1 MKNLK
6 VLTIDDD
13 IYGREIKYAITMEE
27 FLESGAKLTE
37 VINYHGIKPETFYV
51 GLKRYI
57 LKHGLRDKV
66 STHLVRTD
74 HGSVVY
80 LKRIRNVK

>member
-13 IYGREIKYAITMEE
+13 IYGREKKYTITMEE

-37 VINYHGIKPETFYV
+37 VINYHGIKPENFYV
-51 GLKRYI
+51 GLRRYI
-57 LKHGLRDKV
+57 SKHGLTDKA
-66 STHLVRTD
+66 SAHLVRTD

-80 LKRIRNVK
+80 LKLIRNVK